1 MNKLISLSIVR
12 EVAYAYQA
20 FGGVYPEG
28 LSQREKEN
36 YILRLFADR
45 DETKNLISMMK
56 EEEKHVASLINA
68 TNIGGLITGP
78 YLRSLR
84 KEVEEYLKGALL
96 KEEDIIK
103 IDNIYD
109 SLGVNP
115 YRGIYRGM
123 KENIFSLPRFA
134 YAVSSLR
141 NYGNTIV
148 SGWVLEELGPEKI
161 QEDMVALGYPDAIV
175 KKESGFEPDT
185 VPLSL
190 FDPSKNKTVDLASA
204 VRPCGILSVKKM
216 GRKEAK

>member
-12 EVAYAYQA
+12 EVAYAYPA

-45 DETKNLISMMK
+45 DETKNLISMMR
-56 EEEKHVASLINA
+56 EEEKEHASI
-68 TNIGGLITGP
+68 IRGLITGL

-84 KEVEEYLKGALL
+84 KEVEEYLKGTLL

-148 SGWVLEELGPEKI
+148 SGWVLEELGPGKI

-175 KKESGFEPDT
+175 EEESGFEPST
-185 VPLSL
+185 IPLSL
-190 FDPSKNKTVDLASA
+190 FDSIRMKTVDLASA
-204 VRPCGILSVKKM
+204 VRPCGILFVKKM

>member
-45 DETKNLISMMK
+45 DETKNLISMMR

-96 KEEDIIK
+96 KEEDVIK

-204 VRPCGILSVKKM
+204 VRPAGILSVKKM

>member
-12 EVAYAYQA
+12 EIAYAYPA

-56 EEEKHVASLINA
+56 EEEKKHNSLFD
-68 TNIGGLITGP
+68 TSNIRGLITGL

-96 KEEDIIK
+96 KEEDVIK

-175 KKESGFEPDT
+175 EEESGFEPDT

-204 VRPCGILSVKKM
+204 VRPCGILFVKKM

>member
-20 FGGVYPEG
+20 FGGIYPEG
-28 LSQREKEN
+28 LSQREKEKH
-36 YILRLFADR
+36 ILCLFADR
-45 DETKNLISMMK
+45 DEAKLLVSMMR
-56 EEEKHVASLINA
+56 EEEKKHAS
-68 TNIGGLITGP
+68 NIGGLITGL

-84 KEVEEYLKGALL
+84 KEVEEYLKGTLL

-115 YRGIYRGM
+115 YRGIYHGM

-141 NYGNTIV
+141 NYGNTVV
-148 SGWVLEELGPEKI
+148 SGWALEELGPGKI

-175 KKESGFEPDT
+175 EEESGFEPDT

-190 FDPSKNKTVDLASA
+190 FDPSKNKMVNLASA
-204 VRPCGILSVKKM
+204 VRPCGILFVKKM